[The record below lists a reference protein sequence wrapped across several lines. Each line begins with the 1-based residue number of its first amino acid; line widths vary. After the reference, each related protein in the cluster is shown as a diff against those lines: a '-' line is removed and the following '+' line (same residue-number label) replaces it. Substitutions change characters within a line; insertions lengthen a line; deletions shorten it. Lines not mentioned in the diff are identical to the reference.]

1 MERRIVVERTGWVLA
16 RRVRWASS
24 SQERR
29 RGLLKLPPLEDG
41 EALVIPGAFQVH
53 SVGMRY
59 AIDVVFCSR
68 RWVVKRV
75 VRNMVPGRLSRP
87 VLARY
92 AIELAGGG
100 AGDVRPGDKLV
111 VIDQDPADHDRSE
124 R

>member
-1 MERRIVVERTGWVLA
+1 MLA
-16 RRVRWASS
+16 RHVRWASS

-29 RGLLKLPPLEDG
+29 HGLLDAPPLEDG

-53 SVGMRY
+53 SVGMSY

-92 AIELAGGG
+92 AIELGSGG
-100 AGDVRPGDKLV
+100 AGDVRKGDRLIV
-111 VIDQDPADHDRSE
+111 TDQDPSE

>member
-1 MERRIVVERTGWVLA
+1 MERRIVVERTGRVLA

-24 SQERR
+24 SQGRR
-29 RGLLKLPPLEDG
+29 RGLLDVPALGDG

-53 SVGMRY
+53 SVGMTY

-92 AIELAGGG
+92 AIELASGG
-100 AGDVRPGDKLV
+100 AGDVRPGDKLIV
-111 VIDQDPADHDRSE
+111 TDQDPSE